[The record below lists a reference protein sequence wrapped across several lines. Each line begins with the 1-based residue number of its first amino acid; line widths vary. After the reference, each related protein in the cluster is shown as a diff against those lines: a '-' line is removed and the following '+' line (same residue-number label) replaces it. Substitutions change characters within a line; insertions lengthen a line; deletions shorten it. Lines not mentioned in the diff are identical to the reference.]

1 MTGTGFL
8 ALTLA
13 LVLASR
19 ARAQAPLVTRV
30 LDSRTVVRVHFANG
44 GFGVGRLLA
53 PFGPESSSL
62 RYCSVLAPTDCG
74 LDQGT
79 VVIPADVSRLEVQT
93 GTRAVRGFVIGTA
106 VVGVVA
112 VPLVYLGGSFTQ
124 GETRGSLVTKG
135 VLLSAIVGGGIGAL
149 VGHTKPTWSAAP

>member
-1 MTGTGFL
+1 
-8 ALTLA
+8 
-13 LVLASR
+13 
-19 ARAQAPLVTRV
+19 
-30 LDSRTVVRVHFANG
+30 
-44 GFGVGRLLA
+44 
-53 PFGPESSSL
+53 
-62 RYCSVLAPTDCG
+62 
-74 LDQGT
+74 